1 MCLHLIEL
9 NINLHLDCHM
19 SSAEPQITSEERMG
33 PCTTVSALFL
43 RGGNDVFLWFNIAIF
58 HVSH

>member
-1 MCLHLIEL
+1 
-9 NINLHLDCHM
+9 M